1 MKILKKMIIL
11 LVASLAFVG
20 CSTAAPVEEEA
31 KVLRVAAPGDV
42 LSLDS
47 GLATDG
53 FSFEVIAAFTEGL
66 VVYAADDTIVPAV
79 ATSWEVSADG
89 KEYVFT
95 LDPAAKW
102 SNGDPVTAND
112 FVFAWQR
119 LANPATASEYAIML
133 QTAHILNAVDV
144 TSGTKPVTDLGV
156 AAVDASTLKVTLD
169 AAVPYFLQL
178 MTFPSFL
185 PLNQAFVEAAG
196 ASYATSPDTL
206 LSNGPFVLTDWV
218 QGSLITLAKN
228 DAYVDAD
235 AVMIDGLEYYIIA
248 ESQTI
253 KLEYEQD
260 NLDVAAMTGD
270 LVAAYQGTE
279 DFTQIMKGYTWYLPV
294 NQSSENTALAN
305 ANFRLALAWSFD
317 RSFIVD
323 QKLNDGSI
331 VANGFVPVGLSTGP
345 TGNDF
350 RTDAPVYFGYDVAKA
365 QAYWE
370 TAKTELGVDS
380 VTFELLV
387 GDASDSGLASGSPE
401 YLKAEIE
408 KNLPG
413 VTVNIVTTT
422 KKDRLDKMKTG
433 EFEVGLTRWGPDY
446 ADPLTYLYDLLV
458 TGNTWNF
465 SKWSNAD
472 YDALIASVSPGGDL
486 ATDLNTRWT
495 KLIEAEALALESAVV
510 IPVWQTGGAMIIKPN
525 VSGIEYHVIGMTSY
539 KNTVIE

>member
-1 MKILKKMIIL
+1 MKTLKKFIVL
-11 LVASLAFVG
+11 LVASLVLVG
-20 CSTAAPVEEEA
+20 CASKAEESTA

-47 GLATDG
+47 SIATDG
-53 FSFEVIAAFTEGL
+53 FSFEVISAFQEGL
-66 VVYAADDTIVPAV
+66 VVYAADDTVIPAV
-79 ATSWEVSADG
+79 ATSWTVSEDG

-95 LDPAAKW
+95 LNPDAKW
-102 SNGDPVTAND
+102 SNGDAVTASD

-119 LANPATASEYAIML
+119 LANPATAAEYAIML
-133 QTAHILNAVDV
+133 QTANIANAVDIAA
-144 TSGTKPVTDLGV
+144 GTKPVTDLGV
-156 AAVDASTLKVTLD
+156 EAVDATTLKVTLG

-185 PLNQAFVEAAG
+185 PLNQAFVEAQG
-196 ASYATSPDTL
+196 ASYATGADSL

-218 QGSLITLAKN
+218 LGSTITLAKN
-228 DAYVDAD
+228 AEYVDAD
-235 AVMIDGLEYYIIA
+235 AVQIDGVEYLIIP

-253 KLEYEQD
+253 KLEYEQG

-270 LVAAYQGTE
+270 LVEAYTGTE
-279 DFTQIMKGYTWYLPV
+279 DFTQIMKGYTWYMPV
-294 NQSSENTALAN
+294 NLSSENAALAN
-305 ANFRLALAWSFD
+305 QNFRLALAWSFD

-323 QKLNDGSI
+323 DKLNDGSI

-350 RTDAPVYFGYDVAKA
+350 RTDAPTYFGYDTAKA
-365 QAYWE
+365 AEYW
-370 TAKTELGVDS
+370 TAAKTELGVETA
-380 VTFELLV
+380 TFELMV
-387 GDASDSGLASGSPE
+387 GDSSDSGLASGAAE

-413 VTVNIVTTT
+413 VTVNITTTT
-422 KKDRLDKMKTG
+422 KKDRLDKMKLG
-433 EFEVGLTRWGPDY
+433 EYEVGLTRWGPDY
-446 ADPLTYLYDLLV
+446 ADPLTYLFDLLV
-458 TGNTWNF
+458 SGNTWNF
-465 SKWSNAD
+465 SKWNSAE

-495 KLIEAEALALESAVV
+495 KLIEAEGLALSQAVV
-510 IPVWQTGGAMIIKPN
+510 IPIWQTGGAMIIKPN

-539 KNTVIE
+539 KNAVIE